1 MDADRL
7 MFHLLQQM
15 QAFGTD
21 PLLADILTDENI
33 RQSHLIKD
41 CVDFL
46 TDVDVI
52 DDYVNN
58 PELIMSQAWT
68 LDFVRGLG
76 LGILVALE
84 TDNSDPVDFKAILAN
99 MYKQLESLR
108 IEKTF
113 DSLA

>member
-1 MDADRL
+1 MDTDRL

-33 RQSHLIKD
+33 RQSHLVKD

-46 TDVDVI
+46 TDIDII
-52 DDYVNN
+52 DDFVTN
-58 PELIMSQAWT
+58 PELMMSRAWSV
-68 LDFVRGLG
+68 DFIRGMGLG
-76 LGILVALE
+76 VLMALE
-84 TDNSDPVDFKAILAN
+84 TDNSNPIDFKAELATL
-99 MYKQLESLR
+99 YRQLESLR